1 MRKTDR
7 QPKNILIFS
16 LCVAAV
22 LIFVMLYQ
30 SSGMLFGK
38 DSDITEDLPMQ
49 KVAILTSDKIRD
61 QSWGS
66 LAYRGQLK
74 IEEEFDIS
82 TLLVSD
88 LNTQERMLMA
98 SEKLIREGV
107 TLFIGHGREFSES
120 FTYLAE
126 KHPDVFF
133 VTLHGMGKHKNQAVY
148 TYDQRN
154 LEYFLALAASMK
166 SKTKKIGVLEST
178 KEDKRH
184 SKFKQ
189 GLAHYAPEAKVHT
202 QVVNSRDDGR
212 KAVELMEQLLQ
223 KDVDVIYSKGNAF
236 NQDVIDHAKKK
247 GVYVIGYLDDQSY
260 MAKDLVLT
268 SLLNNVTEAYIAIMN
283 DYLSEKGIKAGINEL
298 TEEDGVY
305 QLAPLGPMFTHE
317 EVEYIMT
324 EIDKFNAGQ
333 VSFEED

>member
-1 MRKTDR
+1 MSKIDS

-30 SSGMLFGK
+30 SSDILFGK
-38 DSDITEDLPMQ
+38 NSDEIEDSSMQ
-49 KVAILTSDKIRD
+49 KVAILTSDEIRD

-82 TLLVSD
+82 TVLVSD
-88 LNTQERMLMA
+88 LNTQDRMLEA
-98 SEKLIREGV
+98 TEELIKEGA
-107 TLFIGHGREFSES
+107 TLFIGHGREFSET
-120 FTYLAE
+120 FTHLAE
-126 KHPDVFF
+126 KYPDVFF

-154 LEYFLALAASMK
+154 LEYFIALAASMK
-166 SKTKKIGVLEST
+166 SETKQIGVLEST

-184 SKFKQ
+184 SKFQQ
-189 GLAHYAPEAKVHT
+189 GLAHYAPEVEVHT
-202 QVVNSRDDGR
+202 QVVNSRDDGK

-236 NQDVIDHAKKK
+236 NQDVIEYAKKK
-247 GVYVIGYLDDQSY
+247 GVYIIGYLDDQSY

-268 SLLNNVTEAYIAIMN
+268 SLLNNVSEAYIAIMN
-283 DYLSEKGIKAGINEL
+283 DYFSETGITAGVNEL

-305 QLAPLGPMFTHE
+305 QLAPLGPMFSHE
-317 EVEYIMT
+317 EVDYIMR
-324 EIDKFNAGQ
+324 EIEKFNAGQ
-333 VSFEED
+333 LLFEED